1 LNIDGQTLQIL
12 AWGGPEG
19 CKEAAREALI
29 DAAYRSDPEGRLDA
43 KKIERAPKASNDQA
57 TKGTR
62 WMPWRRKAMKD
73 VVSCEKLREAANR
86 R

>member
-1 LNIDGQTLQIL
+1 MGKLYEFEYSNSGV
-12 AWGGPEG
+12 GGPAG
-19 CKEAAREALI
+19 CVGRPRKRRTEAIRTVGPTL
-29 DAAYRSDPEGRLDA
+29 
-43 KKIERAPKASNDQA
+43 KIERAPKASNDQA

-73 VVSCEKLREAANR
+73 VVSCDKLREAANR